1 MFACRELRFDGRRL
15 AYTYITPPV
24 TVKVVDIRMES
35 SSRHHKFRMPLPSN
49 NTAALSLTLGDGGFE
64 AATIARP
71 GRVIVARWKVA
82 IS

>member
-1 MFACRELRFDGRRL
+1 ME
-15 AYTYITPPV
+15 
-24 TVKVVDIRMES
+24 ES
-35 SSRHHKFRMPLPSN
+35 SSRHHKKFRMPLPSN

-71 GRVIVARWKVA
+71 GRVIVARWKVT